1 MVGCLLNP
9 LDDKVVSTRHGEVL
23 HGCPT
28 RVFQRVVMQSG
39 SSRHLYWD
47 TP

>member
-9 LDDKVVSTRHGEVL
+9 LDDKVHGEAL
-23 HGCPT
+23 RGCPS

-39 SSRHLYWD
+39 ASRHFYSD